1 MSDRP
6 IQVGD
11 LVQAVRWPCCGK
23 WLGMIFRVNAFKGV
37 EAGERLGCSNCGVAM
52 PEVSQAYD
60 VWSIAGRSAPI
71 TWLKR
76 IPPLEELEGQ
86 RTQEDIREPA

>member
-11 LVQAVRWPCCGK
+11 LVQIIRARGCCPDHTSWGYTFVVSKIMDSNWVCLYCGK
-23 WLGMIFRVNAFKGV
+23 
-37 EAGERLGCSNCGVAM
+37 EHERLLCAFEKDTC
-52 PEVSQAYD
+52 
-60 VWSIAGRSAPI
+60 IAETRR
-71 TWLKR
+71 LKR

-86 RTQEDIREPA
+86 RTEEKLKEPA